1 MNYRFDVET
10 GSFFLDDT
18 ETGKGWENRIWNDM
32 GYVLNITHIG
42 QSVSQYIDENANRVV
57 LNAFCAGG
65 IYIRD
70 ERTGEYFSPTVYP
83 VCRRPDEYLCRHS
96 QLTTEINSRYGSVRT
111 KTEYSVMSDAPCE
124 VWSLNIKNEGET
136 PLELSVFGAIAF
148 DLGGYP
154 MPFYYNPGTTSATEF
169 IGDFHAVFCRNS
181 NPYAPHDR
189 CSGFIAC
196 TEKVVAYEG
205 NWEKF
210 TGIAGSTSVPRT
222 IADGRDLSN
231 SLATVRARGG
241 VLQVKFRL
249 LPKEE
254 KVLHFVLGFARDER
268 EVGEYACVGKIKAEA
283 KKRKN
288 RIVFS
293 ELRTKAPDERINR
306 IFNFWAEKQVA
317 YCCLGKK
324 AVRDNMQLG
333 MALLDFDAESAKKT
347 FTECLEHQYRDG
359 HAVLLWYPVT
369 DEKLYS
375 DPPMWLI
382 LGVCE
387 YVKETGDKGFLE
399 EQIGWL
405 DGQSDS
411 VYNHLKRACEWYL
424 KPENHGRTGLP
435 KIHYADWNDALNIP
449 DENAE
454 SVFMAMGVCWAF
466 GEMAALCRFY
476 GDVVY
481 AEKLTAEKNR
491 LKEIINVTAWEEDH
505 YIRAVSK
512 FGKVGSM
519 TDPNGGNLYV
529 NPQSLA
535 ILSGVVPPER
545 LPALLRAIDRTETE
559 EGIPLCTPPYRTY
572 SVEVGRM
579 SGMLPGVYENG
590 GIYNHAGCFKVM
602 ADCKLKRKDHAA
614 NSLLK
619 IIPDGKSNPS
629 WKTTTEPYVF
639 TNCYLKHPAVDMMVG
654 SSWQT
659 GTSAWALRCYYEGI
673 LGLKRTYEGLKID
686 PCLPQEWKE
695 TEAYR
700 CFRGASVFIKFIN
713 HGGDTVSLTVDGKKF
728 AGQVLP
734 AFERGSRHFV
744 TVELS

>member
-10 GSFFLDDT
+10 GSFSLNDT

-42 QSVSQYIDENANRVV
+42 QSVSQYIDDKANRIV

-65 IYIRD
+65 IYIRND
-70 ERTGEYFSPTVYP
+70 RAGTYFSPTVYP
-83 VCRRPDEYLCRHS
+83 VCRHPDEYLCRHS
-96 QLTTEINSRYGSVRT
+96 QQSTEIDARYGSVRT

-124 VWSLNIKNEGET
+124 VWSLKIKNEGEI
-136 PLELSVFGAIAF
+136 PLDLSVFGATAF

-169 IGDFHAVFCRNS
+169 IADANAVFCRNF
-181 NPYAPHDR
+181 NPYAPHDC

-196 TEKVVAYEG
+196 TEKVIAYEG

-210 TGIAGSTSVPRT
+210 TGTAGSVSVPRT

-249 LPKEE
+249 EPKAE
-254 KVLHFVLGFARDER
+254 KVLYFVLGFARDER
-268 EVGEYACVGKIKAEA
+268 EIGLYTSVRKIENEA
-283 KKRKN
+283 KKREN
-288 RIVFS
+288 AIVFS
-293 ELRTKAPDERINR
+293 ELRTKAPEERINR
-306 IFNFWAEKQVA
+306 IFNFWAEKQVS

-333 MALLDFDAESAKKT
+333 MALLNFDVEAAKKT
-347 FTECLEHQYRDG
+347 FTECLEHQYSDG

-387 YVKETGDKGFLE
+387 YVKETGDKEFLNE
-399 EQIGWL
+399 TISWL
-405 DGQSDS
+405 DGQGDS

-424 KPENHGRTGLP
+424 KESNRGKTGLP

-449 DENAE
+449 DDNAE

-466 GEMAALCRFY
+466 EEMAALSEFC
-476 GDVVY
+476 GDIGY
-481 AEKLTAEKNR
+481 AER
-491 LKEIINVTAWEEDH
+491 LNKAKSELKTIINTVAWEKDH
-505 YIRAVSK
+505 YVRAISK
-512 FGKVGSM
+512 FGKVGS
-519 TDPNGGNLYV
+519 TSDPNGGNIYI

-535 ILSGVVPPER
+535 ILADVVPPEKQR
-545 LPALLRAIDRTETE
+545 LLLASIDKMETD
-559 EGIPLCTPPYRTY
+559 EGIPLCMPPYKQY
-572 SVEVGRM
+572 EAEVGRM

-590 GIYNHAGCFKVM
+590 GIYNHASCFKVM
-602 ADCKLKRKDHAA
+602 ADCKLKRKEHAV

-619 IIPDGKSNPS
+619 IIPDGQFNSS
-629 WKTTTEPYVF
+629 LKTTTEPYVF
-639 TNCYLKHPAVDMMVG
+639 TNCYLKHPSVDMMVG

-659 GTSAWALRCYYEGI
+659 GTSAWALRCYFEGI
-673 LGLKRTYEGLKID
+673 LGLKRTYEGLMID
-686 PCLPQEWKE
+686 PCIPNEWKE
-695 TEAYR
+695 VEVHR
-700 CFRGASVFIKFIN
+700 CFRGASIVIKIMN
-713 HGGDTVSLTVDGKKF
+713 HGGNSVSLMVDGQKLEGKI
-728 AGQVLP
+728 LP

-744 TVELS
+744 LAELY